1 MCARS
6 LRSAGAVVNRPGS
19 NQTCPPVKPCYPGA
33 MADGTPPP
41 ALDRI
46 DRALARIDAA
56 LAARTRAS
64 KDMIR
69 RHAALRARMEEA
81 VAALDDL
88 IGKGGGA

>member
-1 MCARS
+1 
-6 LRSAGAVVNRPGS
+6 
-19 NQTCPPVKPCYPGA
+19 

-56 LAARTRAS
+56 LAARARAS
-64 KDMIR
+64 EEMVR

-81 VAALDDL
+81 VAALDDVMAR
-88 IGKGGGA
+88 GSDA

>member
-1 MCARS
+1 
-6 LRSAGAVVNRPGS
+6 
-19 NQTCPPVKPCYPGA
+19 

-56 LAARTRAS
+56 LAARARAS
-64 KDMIR
+64 EEMVR

-81 VAALDDL
+81 VAALDEVMTR
-88 IGKGGGA
+88 GGGA

>member
-1 MCARS
+1 
-6 LRSAGAVVNRPGS
+6 
-19 NQTCPPVKPCYPGA
+19 
-33 MADGTPPP
+33 MADVTPPT

-64 KDMIR
+64 EDMIR

-81 VAALDDL
+81 VAALDEL
-88 IGKGGGA
+88 ITNGRNA